1 MGGEAVDEGAADGKG
16 RASEALRFE
25 GGADGGPAILGGLE
39 RFGEAGCDGD
49 VPFQLEVEAGAGDD
63 DKVAP
68 GTGAG
73 DDVELLAFGG
83 VGHGLDLDE
92 RGFQAEGV
100 GAVVFMAG
108 GEAEGADDGG
118 EQAHVSGSSAL
129 DEEAAGA
136 VGAAGGDGEAGG
148 AGQVAKLREGAGAAA
163 YQDQHQELG

>member
-108 GEAEGADDGG
+108 GGAGGVFLWEGARQRA
-118 EQAHVSGSSAL
+118 E
-129 DEEAAGA
+129 A
-136 VGAAGGDGEAGG
+136 VGERRRMSQA
-148 AGQVAKLREGAGAAA
+148 LRPSTRKRAER
-163 YQDQHQELG
+163 LGPLAVTARPG